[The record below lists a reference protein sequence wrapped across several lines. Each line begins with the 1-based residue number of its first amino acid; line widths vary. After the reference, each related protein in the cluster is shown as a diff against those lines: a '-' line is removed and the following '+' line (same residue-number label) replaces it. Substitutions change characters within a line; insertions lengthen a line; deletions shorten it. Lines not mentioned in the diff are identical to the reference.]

1 MTPWLIIR
9 RCILKHEGGYS
20 DHAADAGGE
29 TRWGIS
35 KKSYPNM
42 DIAALTIEEAIK
54 IAKRDYWDVLRLDE
68 VADPRIQSKIFD
80 MAFNM
85 GTGRVA
91 RIVQVAVGVTVD
103 GIVGDKTLKAVNR
116 MPTSKLINELVD
128 RHMGRYVDIVIGN
141 PSQVVF
147 LKGWSRRA
155 LDRMEDVV

>member
-1 MTPWLIIR
+1 MIIR
-9 RCILKHEGGYS
+9 RTILRWEGGYS
-20 DHAADAGGE
+20 DHESDRGGE
-29 TRWGIS
+29 TKWGIS
-35 KKSYPNM
+35 SKSYPTL
-42 DIAALTIEEAIK
+42 DIASLTIDDAVK
-54 IAKRDYWDVLRLDE
+54 IAKRDYWHTLRLEE
-68 VADPRIQSKIFD
+68 VVEPRIQSKIFD

-85 GTGRVA
+85 GAGRA
-91 RIVQVAVGVTVD
+91 AKIVQAAVGVTVD
-103 GIVGDKTLKAVNR
+103 GIVGTQTLKAVNR